1 MSSDIDPPR
10 LQATQLAALRVL
22 FVALCLVILTAPALN
37 MIVPVF
43 AQAPL
48 VGAVAKLSR
57 PAVTLPSLL
66 TESYQR
72 AFSAYF
78 ERAYGARP
86 LATQLDNS
94 LDYWVFGEAAPTG
107 RVRVGTQGTLYLDE
121 QLSYLN
127 RRDAPAAETIAAKIA
142 RAQRLLLA
150 QGKVL
155 VVMVE
160 PTKTTVWPEDVP
172 PGFRLDGASASGVR
186 SRISDPYVAAL
197 TRANVLFV
205 DGRAAVASLPR
216 EAVYARTGRHVTPA
230 AACAILAAALEL
242 ARPLVH
248 AAEIPP
254 ADCRYEMKAGGRL
267 DEDFDLFLLLNVWAP
282 HPTNA
287 VPIMEPAAERV
298 PRERR
303 ADAMV
308 VGSSFGWNIVYQ
320 AERTHAVGHLYFHY
334 YSTTLED
341 RDGGP
346 ARPVPLRSAEWQALI
361 ASTTLFFYP
370 IPEEFLIQDA
380 EPFVDAVIATYA
392 DATPARGVDP

>member
-1 MSSDIDPPR
+1 MSSEIDPPC
-10 LQATQLAALRVL
+10 LHATPVAALRVL
-22 FVALCLVILTAPALN
+22 FVALCLVILTTPALN
-37 MIVPVF
+37 MVMPLF

-57 PAVTLPSLL
+57 PAMTLSSFFA
-66 TESYQR
+66 ESYQR

-78 ERAYGARP
+78 EREYGARP
-86 LATQLDNS
+86 LATRLDNS
-94 LDYWVFGEAAPTG
+94 LNYWVFGEAASTG
-107 RVRVGTQGTLYLDE
+107 RVRVGTHDTLYLDE

-127 RRDAPAAETIAAKIA
+127 RRDAPAVQTIAAKIA

-150 QGKVL
+150 EGKVL

-160 PTKTTVWPEDVP
+160 PTKTSVWPDDVP
-172 PGFRLDGASASGVR
+172 AGWRLDGATAAGVR
-186 SRISDPYVAAL
+186 SRISEPYVAAL

-205 DGRAAVASLPR
+205 DGRAVVASLPR
-216 EAVYARTGRHVTPA
+216 EAVYTRTGRHVSPA
-230 AACAILAAALEL
+230 ASCAILAAALEL
-242 ARPLVH
+242 ARPLVNS
-248 AAEIPP
+248 AEIPP
-254 ADCRYEMKAGGRL
+254 VDCRYEMKAGGRL
-267 DEDFDLFLLLNVWAP
+267 DEDFDLYLLLNIWAP

-287 VPIMEPAAERV
+287 VPIMEPAPERV

-320 AERTHAVGHLYFHY
+320 AERIHALRHLYFHY

-346 ARPVPLRSAEWQALI
+346 PRRVPLRSAEWQALL
-361 ASTTLFFYP
+361 ASTTLFLYP

-380 EPFVDAVIATYA
+380 EPFIDAVISTYA
-392 DATPARGVDP
+392 DATPAHGMDP